1 MRISLIENGL
11 DSLRKGY
18 QHLNE
23 HENLELLKAQD
34 AQKFSSLKDSIL
46 NIQHGVEILFKHLLV
61 THNEFLLYTDI
72 SRLKE
77 AYRSK
82 AKGEIS
88 ELYEAEGVHTV
99 TFKESI
105 DRLRDI
111 CGIPISEQLKK
122 KLLKVESWRNKITH
136 SAAIITEDDV
146 AKTLLDHLFDLDE
159 LLAPILGEQYY
170 KGQGRTELDRAY
182 NLTKKIYGEL
192 KNKIKAQSIEALI
205 SALRSARI
213 KNVSPSGVMTIKNFK
228 QAHEFLLHL
237 QKDGKLKFSCDVV
250 NSHTSGHAVVI
261 EHLEENYMTIYT
273 TDNQVGYKFRFAG
286 LVVYI
291 PEIKSNVS
299 PLIFLFS
306 SKIKPKGS
314 SPVIDSHDSWTI
326 QKGIVF
332 DEDGSEDW
340 TKVNHDKSIAEV
352 YSEYDPTLPPHK
364 DAIRILT
371 SGLAIYMNVQKL
383 NYPSPLNYFN
393 ASPEFSA
400 DTLADT
406 LTKQIEERARQDAKE

>member
-18 QHLNE
+18 QYLNE
-23 HENLELLKAQD
+23 HEKLELSGAKD
-34 AQKFSSLKDSIL
+34 IKKFSSLKDSIL
-46 NIQHGVEILFKHLLV
+46 NIQHGVEILFKHLLI

-82 AKGEIS
+82 AKGEIT
-88 ELYEAEGVHTV
+88 ELYEADGVHTV

-111 CGIPISEQLKK
+111 CGLPISEALKK
-122 KLLKVESWRNKITH
+122 KLLKVESWRNTISH
-136 SAAIITEDDV
+136 SAAIITEDNV

-159 LLAPILGEQYY
+159 LLAPVLGEQYF
-170 KGQGRTELDRAY
+170 KGQGRTELDRTY

-192 KNKIKAQSIEALI
+192 ENKIKAQSIEALI
-205 SALRSARI
+205 SALRSAEI
-213 KNVSPSGVMTIKNFK
+213 KNIYSPCVMTIKDLK

-237 QKDGKLKFSCDVV
+237 QNNGKLQFSCDVV
-250 NSHTSGHAVVI
+250 NYHTSGHAVVT
-261 EHLEENYMTIYT
+261 EQLEKNFMTIYT
-273 TDNQVGYKFRFAG
+273 TDNEVAYKFRFAG

-291 PEIKSNVS
+291 PEIKNNVS

-306 SKIKPKGS
+306 SKTVPRGPT
-314 SPVIDSHDSWTI
+314 PVIDSHDNWIT
-326 QKGIVF
+326 QKGLVF
-332 DEDGSEDW
+332 DENGSEDW
-340 TKVNHDKSIAEV
+340 TKASYEKSIEEI
-352 YSEYDPTLPPHK
+352 YSEHEPTLPPHK

-371 SGLAIYMNVQKL
+371 SGLAIYMNVRKL
-383 NYPSPLNYFN
+383 NYPSPRNFFN
-393 ASPEFSA
+393 SNPELSA
-400 DTLADT
+400 ETLAHT
-406 LTKQIEERARQDAKE
+406 LTRQLEERERQDTKE

>member
-23 HENLELLKAQD
+23 HEKLELAGAQD
-34 AQKFSSLKDSIL
+34 KEKFSALKDSIL
-46 NIQHGVEILFKHLLV
+46 NIQHGVEILFKHLLI

-82 AKGEIS
+82 AKGEIT

-105 DRLRDI
+105 ERLRDI
-111 CGIPISEQLKK
+111 CGLQINETLKK

-136 SAAIITEDDV
+136 SAAIITDDHV
-146 AKTLLDHLFDLDE
+146 AKTLLDHLFSLDE
-159 LLAPILGEQYY
+159 LLAPVLGEQYF
-170 KGQGRTELDRAY
+170 KGQGRTELDRTY

-192 KNKIKAQSIEALI
+192 ENKIKAQSIEALI
-205 SALRSARI
+205 SALRSAQI
-213 KNVSPSGVMTIKNFK
+213 KNIYSPGVMIIEDLK
-228 QAHEFLLHL
+228 QAHSFLLHL
-237 QKDGKLKFSCDVV
+237 QNDGKLNFSCDVV
-250 NSHTSGHAVVI
+250 NGHTSGHAIVTKD
-261 EHLEENYMTIYT
+261 LEKNIMTIYT
-273 TDNQVGYKFRFAG
+273 KDNEVGYKFSFAG

-291 PEIKSNVS
+291 PEIKNNVS

-306 SKIKPKGS
+306 KKIKHKGTT
-314 SPVIDSHDSWTI
+314 PVIDSDENWTI

-332 DEDGSEDW
+332 DENGSEDW
-340 TKVNHDKSIAEV
+340 TEETYDKSLEESYGECEPV
-352 YSEYDPTLPPHK
+352 LSSHK
-364 DAIRILT
+364 DAVRILS
-371 SGLAIYMNVQKL
+371 SGLAIYMNVRKL
-383 NYPSPLNYFN
+383 SYSSSHNFFN
-393 ASPEFSA
+393 STEELSA
-400 DTLADT
+400 TTFAYQ
-406 LTKQIEERARQDAKE
+406 LTKQLKERERRTKT